1 MEKRELLE
9 AAARAAG
16 YAVSFKDGAT
26 PRWKPSAQ
34 VKRIFW
40 NPIDEDGD
48 AMRLAIDL
56 RMQIDISIDGC
67 RIYLSTSEKP
77 IAGCS
82 YSEVRDLYAATRLAI
97 VRAAAAIDAQRRET

>member
-16 YAVSFKDGAT
+16 IEIEWDARGCFEVVDGISGNDETWA
-26 PRWKPSAQ
+26 
-34 VKRIFW
+34 
-40 NPIDEDGD
+40 PIEDDGD
-48 AMRLAIDL
+48 ALRLAIDL
-56 RMQIDISIDGC
+56 RMQIEIGIDGC

-82 YSEVRDLYAATRLAI
+82 YSEVRDLYAATRLAV